1 MPTERRHNSK
11 LWRKQL
17 ALLHDE
23 NDIFHGARAKTEG
36 KLYIHHGQAQAAGKS
51 ENKNVERVFSSYVRH
66 RWPLQLACFY
76 TSMVT
81 RFLTFAKKP

>member
-1 MPTERRHNSK
+1 MRTERRHNSK
-11 LWRKQL
+11 LWCTQL

-51 ENKNVERVFSSYVRH
+51 ENKNVARAFSSSVRH
-66 RWPLQLACFY
+66 RWPLQLACFD

-81 RFLTFAKKP
+81 RFLTSAKKP